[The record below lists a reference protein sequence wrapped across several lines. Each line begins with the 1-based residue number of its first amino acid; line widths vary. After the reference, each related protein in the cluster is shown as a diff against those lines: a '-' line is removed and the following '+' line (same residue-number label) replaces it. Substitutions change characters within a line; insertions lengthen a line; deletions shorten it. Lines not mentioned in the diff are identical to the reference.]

1 MRLLEP
7 SLLLWRKG
15 LTKDAY
21 VRALPP
27 FTAGH
32 GFDRGVLYYL
42 LFFKEGELML
52 SVIEASRSVQRVPAL
67 VSDRMGKAI
76 REHALSSF
84 QLSTSFFRA
93 GLASDMS
100 ISFINPDLHDSVLT
114 EAIRKWLYR
123 QGVLALESERP
134 VPLP

>member
-1 MRLLEP
+1 VRLLEP

-27 FTAGH
+27 ISAGH
-32 GFDRGVLYYL
+32 DVDGRRLIYL
-42 LFFKEGELML
+42 LFFAREELML
-52 SVIEASRSVQRVPAL
+52 SLIDATENVRRVPAL

-93 GLASDMS
+93 GLATDMS
-100 ISFINPDLHDSVLT
+100 ISLINPDLYDRVLA
-114 EAIRKWLYR
+114 EVIRKRLYR